1 MPGSTVVI
9 KTGEFELVD
18 SLASFEGFLVSDF
31 EGKHWYCFKEFPA
44 EPSFTFFEQIEPSIT
59 KEEYLKA
66 AEEFLA
72 EIRSDQLGKAVLSR
86 VKTRIFDSE
95 KVEELFHLLESTYPD
110 AFVYLISSS
119 LFGTWIGATPEKL
132 IQNVDGNFVT
142 MSLAGTLPA
151 DSFQPWGEKEV
162 DEQQQVT
169 DFICDVLYNYGS
181 ERIQLTGPFEVRSG
195 AVKHLRTDIQFELD
209 PSKLMELARELHPTP
224 AVSGMPRKKALELIR
239 KYERHERGLYAGMIG
254 FISGSK
260 CSMYVNLRCCS
271 IHEKHAAL
279 YVGGGFTK
287 DSVVLNEWEETENK
301 SRTLL
306 NLMDLLS
313 I

>member
-9 KTGEFELVD
+9 KTGEFELFE
-18 SLASFEGFLVSDF
+18 SLESLEGFIVSDF
-31 EGKHWYCFKEFPA
+31 KGEQFYHFKEFSS
-44 EPSFTFFEQIEPSIT
+44 EPSYTFLDSIAPSIT
-59 KEEYLKA
+59 KEEYLKTG
-66 AEEFLA
+66 EDFLA
-72 EIRSDQLGKAVLSR
+72 EIRSDHLGKAVLSR
-86 VKTRIFDSE
+86 VKTSRFDSR

-119 LFGTWIGATPEKL
+119 HFGTWIGATPEKL
-132 IQNVDGNFVT
+132 IQSIDGSFVT

-151 DSFQPWGEKEV
+151 DSFQSWGEKEM

-169 DFICDVLYNYGS
+169 DFISDVLQKYGS

-195 AVKHLRTDIQFELD
+195 AVKHLRTDIQFELN
-209 PSKLMELARELHPTP
+209 PSKLIELARELHPTP
-224 AVSGMPRKKALELIR
+224 AVSGMPRNKALKLIR
-239 KYERHERGLYAGMIG
+239 KYEKHERGLYAGMIG

-287 DSVVLNEWEETENK
+287 DSVVLNEWDETENK